1 MFEVKAVARLFVFTA
16 VTVFVA
22 AVLGA
27 DKKERPYPHA
37 YCIDPFASV
46 DLGTAIYTDCKL
58 VPMWSMK
65 V

>member
-1 MFEVKAVARLFVFTA
+1 MYAVRAFVCCAIF
-16 VTVFVA
+16 A
-22 AVLGA
+22 AVPVLVSFYP
-27 DKKERPYPHA
+27 KKERPYPHA

-46 DLGTAIYTDCKL
+46 DLGQAVYTDCKL